1 MRATSNDSRGIELSA
16 SLTRVALII
25 DVTAGFYADVVRG
38 IATYA
43 RPNRPWVFRTLTPRR
58 LDLRR
63 LRGWEPHGII
73 AAVHSQK
80 MADDLLS
87 LDRPAANIGLASHTG
102 MADIANDDIAIGLAA
117 AEHLLSRGLSHFGY
131 IGHARRD
138 VLDGRRRGFSRRIR
152 QAHFRVHEFYLPLRA
167 SRSSLS
173 LAQDER
179 DIIDWLHSLPKPAG
193 VMACNDDRGWEVMEA
208 CRQTDLRIPEDVA
221 LIGVDNVDPLC
232 RLSFPPLSSV
242 AVAAERIGY
251 EAAAVLD
258 KMMAGQPG
266 PRRPVRIPPLGV
278 VTRQSTD
285 VVSVDDAQ
293 VAAALRFI
301 RQNGNRPLRV
311 SDVAR
316 AAASNRRTLE
326 RKFRELLASSIHDR
340 IHEERVARAKTLL
353 SDTFLP
359 MTDVAEQSGYKSQ
372 AALSVAF
379 RRALSATPTGYR
391 RKMRTAAASRKD

>member
-1 MRATSNDSRGIELSA
+1 MPATSKRSREDVF
-16 SLTRVALII
+16 TRVALVI
-25 DVTAGFYADVVRG
+25 DVTAGFYADAVRG

-43 RPNRPWVFRTLTPRR
+43 RPNRPWVFRTLTPQR

-87 LDRPAANIGLASHTG
+87 LGRPAANIGLASNTG
-102 MADIANDDIAIGLAA
+102 MADIANDDIAIGTAA

-131 IGHARRD
+131 IGHSRRD
-138 VLDGRRRGFSRRIR
+138 VLDGRRQGFSRRLR
-152 QAHFRVHEFYLPLRA
+152 RARFRVDESYLPLHA
-167 SRSSLS
+167 SRSRLS

-179 DIIDWLHSLPKPAG
+179 AIIEWLRSLPKPVG
-193 VMACNDDRGWEVMEA
+193 VMACNDGRGWEVMEA
-208 CRQTDLRIPEDVA
+208 CRQAGLRIPEDVA

-251 EAAAVLD
+251 EAAVVLD
-258 KMMAGQPG
+258 KMMAGHCG

-301 RQNGNRPLRV
+301 RRNGNQPLRV

-326 RKFRELLASSIHDR
+326 RKFRDLLSSTIHDR
-340 IHEERVARAKTLL
+340 IQEERVGRAKTLL

-359 MTDVAEQSGYKSQ
+359 MTEVAEQSGYRNQ

-391 RKMRTAAASRKD
+391 RKMRTAVTARRGS

>member
-1 MRATSNDSRGIELSA
+1 LSFEF
-16 SLTRVALII
+16 TRVALVI
-25 DVTAGFYADVVRG
+25 DVTAGFFADAVRG
-38 IATYA
+38 IAAYA
-43 RPNRPWVFRTLTPRR
+43 RPNRPWVFRTLTPRH
-58 LDLRR
+58 LDIRR
-63 LRGWEPHGII
+63 LRGWQPHGII

-80 MADDLLS
+80 MADAVLS
-87 LDRPAANIGLASHTG
+87 LGVPSANIGLASHTG
-102 MADIANDDIAIGLAA
+102 MADIANDDIAIGGVA
-117 AEHLLSRGLSHFGY
+117 AEHLLTRGLSHFGY

-138 VLDGRRRGFSRRIR
+138 VLDGRRQGFSRRLR
-152 QAHFRVHEFYLPLRA
+152 RARLRLHEFYLPLRA
-167 SRSSLS
+167 TRSRLS

-179 DIIDWLHSLPKPAG
+179 AIIDWLRSLPKPAG
-193 VMACNDDRGWEVMEA
+193 VMACNDGRGWEVMEA
-208 CRQTDLRIPEDVA
+208 CRQAGLRIPEDVA

-251 EAAAVLD
+251 EAAVVLD
-258 KMMAGQPG
+258 KMMSGHPG
-266 PRRPVRIPPLGV
+266 PRRPVRISPLGV

-285 VVSVDDAQ
+285 VVSVEDAQ

-340 IHEERVARAKTLL
+340 IDEEHVTRAKTLL

-359 MTDVAEQSGYKSQ
+359 MTEVAEQSGYASQ

-379 RRALSATPTGYR
+379 RRALSATPSSYR
-391 RKMRTAAASRKD
+391 RRMRSAGAQPKG